1 MATQDVDFKVGDG
14 TGTNDSGNPGTIY
27 PDEAAGIASIKKY
40 SPGERVRA
48 VVFNRPL
55 ENLRKRTETLKFET
69 EAQKYLQDTDMR
81 WIITGGTA
89 AGLVSGHGQPY
100 VTWVPADN
108 KFTTSADIVLQPIAG
123 PKTDKKGSITY
134 VKAANWSITLSTDLY
149 RFQEGHKLSIRWQE
163 ADPGTLPL
171 RVTAEVLFE
180 PYSTLVITLC
190 DDGTTTIGDV
200 TTALNT
206 LAGAGGF
213 THVISGSGYVLLGDI
228 LVDGIANPLY
238 DFAETYDRELHH
250 IPASTFAAFFATESL
265 LSGDTLCL
273 SYEWLVNPDGVTYSG
288 RRQATES
295 SGTSTVSLPGQ
306 LFLADAHPDRLPLSI
321 PICRRL
327 GDDLF
332 FIDGT
337 LVRGD
342 EWGTVY
348 FGMNGYTTQTFNSV
362 TAPSG
367 ATLVGVSANTHAPGH
382 KSEDVFNI
390 AAGTLQATLVLLQTF
405 INDKASLDTAETV
418 DGAWVYNN
426 TVYTYDPAY
435 VMSTYN
441 ARLIWRTGY
450 FTQHRPADAQV
461 AWNTI
466 SKYGIYF
473 NNEIFYL
480 TIQGGYLEYYSS
492 KYVIHTPGT
501 GTGNVYVNIDSVGS
515 PTGYAANHNIR
526 GSRRLYNATANTR
539 YDLFPTNWFADS
551 LSGDIYYDDTRTM
564 WATTLISIATT
575 SYVTATDLITAVST
589 MSYTPT
595 YEAITTGAAMAIHP
609 APTLVAVTTNILG
622 AHKHA
627 YFNRVLEGFATVP
640 APLVSYGGVE
650 YSSGQYPVDTIGV
663 MGGRAIVAGKIVTI
677 PEIRTMTSVVNNYF
691 LPGTALPAAADDM
704 KWYGLWLR
712 VDGVY
717 RVGPLPQYNLGLGVP
732 GHTQYM
738 LPSANAESTFDQ
750 HDYTLINLV
759 WSYQG
764 NLAGQIRFAGIM
776 HMGGN
781 VWMYHQARLGDYG
794 APVTWSDYVDHKFF
808 TLNHTATSGTVD
820 MQKIY
825 LPHTHYNAKYG
836 LDLALPGVP
845 AAVTTMAILGVGMY
859 AHLETTGHSAEVF
872 LLHNNY
878 GVFDDVG
885 VYTSTLVAPPRIVDV
900 VSPVIHEDYDV
911 VFDPIDGSSPPSAY
925 YSNSLFTRSLM
936 THGSTHASANYDDVV
951 MYPVAATDLTAAA
964 VGIVRVGVKYNVTDP
979 DTFRVNLRTLGFMW
993 DRCNVSGITI

>member
-163 ADPGTLPL
+163 AAPGTLPL

-190 DDGTTTIGDV
+190 NDGTTTIGDV

-228 LVDGIANPLY
+228 LVDGVVNPLY
-238 DFAETYDRELHH
+238 DFAATYDRELHH

-337 LVRGD
+337 VARGD
-342 EWGTVY
+342 EGAGVY
-348 FGMNGYTTQTFNSV
+348 FGTNGYTTQTFNRT

-367 ATLVGVSANTHAPGH
+367 ATLIGVSANTHASGH

-405 INDKASLDTAETV
+405 INDKASLDADETV

-426 TVYTYDPAY
+426 TVYTYDPSY

-450 FTQHRPADAQV
+450 FTQHRPADAQI
-461 AWNTI
+461 AWHTI

-480 TIQGGYLEYYSS
+480 TIQGGYIEYYGS
-492 KYVIHTPGT
+492 KYVIHTPST

-526 GSRRLYNATANTR
+526 GSRRLYNATVNTR
-539 YDLFPTNWFADS
+539 YDLFPSNWFTDS
-551 LSGDIYYDDTRTM
+551 LSGDIYYEDIRTM
-564 WATTLISIATT
+564 WATALNWVTTTATLI
-575 SYVTATDLITAVST
+575 ATDQVTTVST
-589 MSYTPT
+589 MSYTRISESVT
-595 YEAITTGAAMAIHP
+595 SGSAMAIHP
-609 APTLVAVTTNILG
+609 APTLTVVSTNILG
-622 AHKHA
+622 ADKHSF
-627 YFNRVLEGFATVP
+627 FNRVLEGFATVP
-640 APLVSYGGVE
+640 ATVVDMGGGLG
-650 YSSGQYPVDTIGV
+650 YSAGQFAIDQIQV
-663 MGGRAIVAGKIVTI
+663 MGGRAIVAGKIITI
-677 PEIRTMTSVVNNYF
+677 PEIRTMSNVVNNYR
-691 LPGTALPAAADDM
+691 LPNTSLPSAATNKM

-717 RVGPLPQYNLGLGVP
+717 RIGPLPQYNLGVGIP
-732 GHTQYM
+732 GSTQYM
-738 LPSANAESTFDQ
+738 VPLTSVETTFDQ

-764 NLAGQIRFAGIM
+764 NSAGAIRFAGIM

-781 VWMYHQARLGDYG
+781 VWMYHQALRGDFTVS
-794 APVTWSDYVDHKFF
+794 PTWTSYVDHRFCELRVDSTIANVDVLDSYF
-808 TLNHTATSGTVD
+808 TSS
-820 MQKIY
+820 
-825 LPHTHYNAKYG
+825 NAITG
-836 LDLALPGVP
+836 HSAGLPGVP
-845 AAVTTMAILGVGMY
+845 AAISSVAILNTRMD
-859 AHLETTGHSAEVF
+859 AHLEASGDYARLYLCHS
-872 LLHNNY
+872 NY
-878 GVFDDVG
+878 PSFDSG
-885 VYTSTLVAPPRIVDV
+885 VYSSSTVAPCILQTPLLPPTLHD
-900 VSPVIHEDYDV
+900 DYDV
-911 VFDPIDGSSPPSAY
+911 SFTTGTA
-925 YSNSLFTRSLM
+925 YSNSLFQRSVSSL
-936 THGSTHASANYDDVV
+936 GSTHMSSQYDDTVL
-951 MYPVAATDLTAAA
+951 YPVAAPSTTDNEA
-964 VGIVRVGVKYNVTDP
+964 VGLVRVGLSYKFAGSAGSFNVN
-979 DTFRVNLRTLGFMW
+979 VRTLGFMW
-993 DRCNVSGITI
+993 DRYNAGGITL

>member
-27 PDEAAGIASIKKY
+27 PDAAAGIAATKVF

-55 ENLRKRTETLKFET
+55 ENLRKRTETLKVET
-69 EAQKYLQDTDMR
+69 ETQKYLQDTDMR

-100 VTWVPADN
+100 VTWVPAN
-108 KFTTSADIVLQPIAG
+108 NEFTISADIVLQPIAG

-163 ADPGTLPL
+163 ADPSTLPL
-171 RVTAEVLFE
+171 RVTAETLFE
-180 PYSTLVITLC
+180 PYPTLVITLC

-213 THVISGSGYVLLGDI
+213 THVTSGSGYVLLGDI
-228 LVDGIANPLY
+228 LVDGIANPFY
-238 DFAETYDRELHH
+238 DFAATYDRELHH
-250 IPASTFAAFFATESL
+250 IPASTFAAFFATESI

-337 LVRGD
+337 IARGD
-342 EWGTVY
+342 EVAGVY
-348 FGMNGYTTQTFNSV
+348 FGTNGYTTQTFNST

-367 ATLVGVSANTHAPGH
+367 ATLIGVSANTHAAGH
-382 KSEDVFNI
+382 KSADVFNI

-405 INDKASLDTAETV
+405 INDKASLDADETV

-426 TVYTYDPAY
+426 TAYTYDPAY

-450 FTQHRPADAQV
+450 LTQHRPADAQV

-466 SKYGIYF
+466 SKYGIFF
-473 NNEIFYL
+473 NNEVFYL
-480 TIQGGYLEYYSS
+480 TIQGGYIEYYGS
-492 KYVIHTPGT
+492 KYVIHTPST

-515 PTGYAANHNIR
+515 LAGYEANANVR
-526 GSRRLYNATANTR
+526 GSRRIYDATANTR
-539 YDLFPTNWFADS
+539 YDLIPTNWLTDS
-551 LSGDIYYDDTRTM
+551 LSGDIYSGDMRM
-564 WATTLISIATT
+564 IWATVFTLNTT
-575 SYVTATDLITAVST
+575 TAYITATNIVTTVST

-595 YEAITTGAAMAIHP
+595 YEAVTVGAAMAVHP
-609 APTLVAVTTNILG
+609 APTLLAVATDVLG
-622 AHKHA
+622 THKHSF
-627 YFNRVLEGFATVP
+627 FNRVLEGFAVVP
-640 APLVSYGGVE
+640 ADLVLHGSD
-650 YSSGQYPVDTIGV
+650 YSAGEFGIDVIRV
-663 MGGRAIVAGKIVTI
+663 MGGRAIVAGSIITI
-677 PEIRTMTSVVNNYF
+677 PEMRTLTGVVSNYF
-691 LPGTALPAAADDM
+691 LPNTTTPVSSADA

-712 VDGVY
+712 RDGVF
-717 RVGPLPQYNLGLGVP
+717 RVGPLPQCNLGLGVP
-732 GHTQYM
+732 GHNQYM
-738 LPSANAESTFDQ
+738 LPVANIESPTYDV
-750 HDYTLINLV
+750 HDYTLVNLV

-764 NLAGQIRFAGIM
+764 NVANQIRFAGIM

-781 VWMYHQARLGDYG
+781 LWMFHQARRGNYMSPPSFFEYVEHRFAKVNNTGTSPFEDETMGVIDTSYDAVNNNALG
-794 APVTWSDYVDHKFF
+794 
-808 TLNHTATSGTVD
+808 
-820 MQKIY
+820 
-825 LPHTHYNAKYG
+825 
-836 LDLALPGVP
+836 LPGVP
-845 AAVTTMAILGVGMY
+845 AALTTVALLSVSMRV
-859 AHLETTGHSAEVF
+859 HLENSGNYAGIY
-872 LLHNNY
+872 LLSNNY
-878 GVFDDVG
+878 PTADSG
-885 VYTSTLVAPPRIVDV
+885 VYSSSLVAPPNLINPAT
-900 VSPVIHEDYDV
+900 VSPEANVDCDNIFVI
-911 VFDPIDGSSPPSAY
+911 GSPPADYYTSVLFKRYAY
-925 YSNSLFTRSLM
+925 SHTASIHM
-936 THGSTHASANYDDVV
+936 TAEYDDTV
-951 MYPVAATDLTAAA
+951 MYPAIRPSDLTNAATGLVQ
-964 VGIVRVGVKYNVTDP
+964 VGTKYSVESPEELRINV
-979 DTFRVNLRTLGFMW
+979 RTLGFVW
-993 DRCNVSGITI
+993 DRYNVGGIVL